1 MSAGLNNPDLELI
14 KEDVP
19 VPVKEDAP
27 VPAVGPRAS
36 SPTECMGHEALQALL
51 AFSALHEQIRSR
63 RAKQTRDGSNSDDEW
78 QLEQFVLDEVL
89 QLVAERALAITGA
102 DGVAVAL
109 AQDNAI
115 VCRASAGSIVPDPG
129 VRLDPNSG
137 FSGECLV
144 SGRIVRCDDVD
155 TDPRVN
161 LAVCRRLGVRSML
174 AVPLSAKQNVV
185 GLLEAFSGEPYGFN
199 DSDVRSLNLLA
210 ELILSAMKPEE
221 EDRLREISRQV
232 VPHAAAQPEMSF
244 VFEPEAMELRLQAPD
259 GHAGM
264 VEAAASQ
271 AESPGDSNGGRASS
285 SVQPGEDP
293 RPPQSVAIT
302 ENSESIS
309 GFSPAAKPKRVPHS
323 TPGLAV
329 VAAVVVMAV
338 ALGAMVWWKLG
349 HRVPSPQVQA
359 SSAAI
364 AASPQSETEITQHAA
379 PEAAPAAAPSTESED
394 ETEPAPTTPEEAGL
408 LPRITGIRHWSSA
421 DSSTV
426 VIDIQDQVQYEAHRL
441 PNPERIYFDLHDT
454 TLAASFTSRTIAV
467 NDALLQRVRV
477 AQPMAGVTRVVLETT
492 GASDFSVRLEPNPYR
507 LVVEVRKIGDKPRP
521 RAKLDLFAFPDPAIL
536 TLRSMDQGSKKQ
548 APELSQNQL
557 TLEQKQSNQVA
568 LSSIALT
575 PSTLKPSLPA
585 QTEDNRPAT
594 SAKPEGLEQVPAPLH
609 GPKLRIVLDAGH
621 GGWDLGTVGR
631 KGLLEKDLVL
641 DIVQRLGHLIQT
653 RLGAEVIYTRKDDS
667 YLSLEKRAEI
677 ANIAQANLF
686 VSIHAN
692 YSDFPSA
699 RGVETYYTNTYSS
712 VRART
717 EDADDASAAGLKS
730 IDWTNV
736 DIREKVRESRRI
748 AASLQ
753 HSLYAMLSENNSGLR
768 NRGVKQAQYV
778 VLTGT
783 SMPAVLAE
791 VSFVSSP
798 DDENNLQ
805 SSTYRQQIA
814 EALYSG
820 IAHYQASRDVKMA
833 SGAKPAGR

>member
-1 MSAGLNNPDLELI
+1 M
-14 KEDVP
+14 KEDT
-19 VPVKEDAP
+19 EA
-27 VPAVGPRAS
+27 VPAPGLRAA

-51 AFSALHEQIRSR
+51 AFSALHEQIRTR
-63 RAKQTRDGSNSDDEW
+63 RAKTDNGSDPGDDF

-115 VCRASAGSIVPDPG
+115 VCRASTGIIVPDPG

-137 FSGECLV
+137 FSGQCLI
-144 SGRIVRCDDVD
+144 SGQIVRCDDVD

-161 LAVCRRLGVRSML
+161 LEACRRLGVRSML

-185 GLLEAFSGEPYGFN
+185 GLLEAFSAEPYGFN

-232 VPHAAAQPEMSF
+232 FPTAAEPEMSF
-244 VFEPEAMELRLQAPD
+244 VFEPEAEKSSQTQDDHYGTA
-259 GHAGM
+259 
-264 VEAAASQ
+264 EAAILKDDGKRTSLPLQ
-271 AESPGDSNGGRASS
+271 SDEDVRLP
-285 SVQPGEDP
+285 QP
-293 RPPQSVAIT
+293 VAAG
-302 ENSESIS
+302 NSESKIIS
-309 GFSPAAKPKRVPHS
+309 SAPAKPVLHHS
-323 TPGLAV
+323 PPGLAV
-329 VAAVVVMAV
+329 VAAVLMVAV
-338 ALGAMVWWKLG
+338 ASGATVWWKLG
-349 HRVPSPQVQA
+349 HRVPSPPVQ
-359 SSAAI
+359 SSSVVVATKSSGKVLATPAADKTT
-364 AASPQSETEITQHAA
+364 ETEDES
-379 PEAAPAAAPSTESED
+379 EAAPATA
-394 ETEPAPTTPEEAGL
+394 EEAGL
-408 LPRITGIRHWSSA
+408 LPQITGIRHWSSA

-454 TLAASFTSRTIAV
+454 ALAASFTSRTIAV
-467 NDALLQRVRV
+467 NDTLLQRVRV

-492 GASDFSVRLEPNPYR
+492 GASDFSVSLEPNPYR
-507 LVVEVRKIGDKPRP
+507 LVVEVRKTGGKPRP
-521 RAKLDLFAFPDPAIL
+521 RAKIDLFTFPDPTIL
-536 TLRSMDQGSKKQ
+536 DQASKKQ
-548 APELSQNQL
+548 SPDLSTNQL
-557 TLEQKQSNQVA
+557 TLSQKQTNQIS
-568 LSSIALT
+568 LNSIALS
-575 PSTLKPSLPA
+575 PGGLKPSLPSPA
-585 QTEDNRPAT
+585 NDNRTGAST
-594 SAKPEGLEQVPAPLH
+594 KPEDLGQALIPLH

-641 DIVQRLGHLIQT
+641 DIVQRLGRLVEA
-653 RLGAEVIYTRKDDS
+653 RLGAEVIYTRKDDT

-677 ANIAQANLF
+677 ANLAQANLF

-712 VRART
+712 IKART
-717 EDADDASAAGLKS
+717 EDADDDSTAALKT
-730 IDWTNV
+730 INWTNV

-748 AASLQ
+748 AASVQ
-753 HSLYAMLSENNSGLR
+753 HALYAMLSADNSGLR

-798 DDENNLQ
+798 TDENNLQ

-833 SGAKPAGR
+833 SGTAKLVGK

>member
-1 MSAGLNNPDLELI
+1 MSAGLNNPDLEFI
-14 KEDVP
+14 N
-19 VPVKEDAP
+19 EDAE
-27 VPAVGPRAS
+27 AVTADGPRPS

-51 AFSALHEQIRSR
+51 AFSALHEQIRTR
-63 RAKQTRDGSNSDDEW
+63 RAKANNGSSTDDDW

-161 LAVCRRLGVRSML
+161 LEVCRRLGVRSIL

-221 EDRLREISRQV
+221 EDRLREIARQV
-232 VPHAAAQPEMSF
+232 VPSPAEPEMSF
-244 VFEPEAMELRLQAPD
+244 VFDPDVEELQVQAPD
-259 GHAGM
+259 AHYVVAVVSREDNG
-264 VEAAASQ
+264 ERTS
-271 AESPGDSNGGRASS
+271 SPL
-285 SVQPGEDP
+285 QPGEDVQ
-293 RPPQSVAIT
+293 PPQLVAA
-302 ENSESIS
+302 EDSESKSIS
-309 GFSPAAKPKRVPHS
+309 SVPAKRELPHPP
-323 TPGLAV
+323 PGLAV
-329 VAAVVVMAV
+329 VAAVVMIAA
-338 ALGAMVWWKLG
+338 ALGAAVWWKLG
-349 HRVPSPQVQA
+349 HRA
-359 SSAAI
+359 SSSHARAASI
-364 AASPQSETEITQHAA
+364 AITASPQSETETVQH
-379 PEAAPAAAPSTESED
+379 EAVATPASAQNTDTEDESEA
-394 ETEPAPTTPEEAGL
+394 TPATPEEAGL
-408 LPRITGIRHWSSA
+408 LPQITGIRHWAST

-467 NDALLQRVRV
+467 NDALLQRIRV

-492 GASDFSVRLEPNPYR
+492 GASDFSVSLEPNPYR
-507 LVVEVRKIGDKPRP
+507 LVVEVRKVGNKPHP
-521 RAKLDLFAFPDPAIL
+521 RAKIDLFTFPDAAIL
-536 TLRSMDQGSKKQ
+536 DQGARNQ
-548 APELSQNQL
+548 PPELSANQL
-557 TLEQKQSNQVA
+557 TLSQKQSNQISLNSA
-568 LSSIALT
+568 SLT
-575 PSTLKPSLPA
+575 PGSLKPFPNDDSS
-585 QTEDNRPAT
+585 AT
-594 SAKPEGLEQVPAPLH
+594 SAKPEGLEKVLTPIH
-609 GPKLRIVLDAGH
+609 GPKPRIVLDAGH

-641 DIVQRLGHLIQT
+641 DIVERLGRLIET
-653 RLGAEVIYTRKDDS
+653 RLDAEVIYTRKDDS

-677 ANIAQANLF
+677 ANLAQANLF

-692 YSDFPSA
+692 YSDLPSA

-712 VRART
+712 VKART
-717 EDADDASAAGLKS
+717 EDADDASASALKT

-753 HSLYAMLSENNSGLR
+753 HSLYAMLSENNAGLR

-798 DDENNLQ
+798 TDENNLQ

-814 EALYSG
+814 EALYRG
-820 IAHYQASRDVKMA
+820 IAHYEASRDVKMPSSA
-833 SGAKPAGR
+833 TKVAAK

>member
-1 MSAGLNNPDLELI
+1 MSAGLNNPDLELM
-14 KEDVP
+14 KEDA
-19 VPVKEDAP
+19 AP
-27 VPAVGPRAS
+27 VPAVGPRTS

-51 AFSALHEQIRSR
+51 AFSALHEQIRNR
-63 RAKQTRDGSNSDDEW
+63 QAKQTRDGSNPDDDW

-109 AQDNAI
+109 AQDDAI
-115 VCRASAGSIVPDPG
+115 VCRASAGSIVPDAG

-155 TDPRVN
+155 IDPRVN
-161 LAVCRRLGVRSML
+161 LQACRRLGVRSML

-232 VPHAAAQPEMSF
+232 VRSAASEPEMSF
-244 VFEPEAMELRLQAPD
+244 VFEPETAELQVQAPD
-259 GHAGM
+259 VHESM
-264 VEAAASQ
+264 VEAASQ
-271 AESPGDSNGGRASS
+271 AESLRDSNEGRASS
-285 SVQPGEDP
+285 SVQPGEDA
-293 RPPQSVAIT
+293 RPPQILAIA

-309 GFSPAAKPKRVPHS
+309 SSSPAAKPERVPHS

-329 VAAVVVMAV
+329 VAAVVVIAV
-338 ALGAMVWWKLG
+338 ALGTVVWWKLG
-349 HRVPSPQVQA
+349 HRVPSAQVQA
-359 SSAAI
+359 RPAAI
-364 AASPQSETEITQHAA
+364 AASPQSDTEITQHAA
-379 PEAAPAAAPSTESED
+379 PQAVPAAATSTESED

-408 LPRITGIRHWSSA
+408 LPQITGIRHWSSA

-426 VIDIQDQVQYEAHRL
+426 VIDVQDQVQYEAHRL
-441 PNPERIYFDLHDT
+441 ANPERIYFDLHDT

-492 GASDFSVRLEPNPYR
+492 GVSDFAVSLEPNPYR
-507 LVVEVRKIGDKPRP
+507 LVVEVRKIGDKPHP
-521 RAKLDLFAFPDPAIL
+521 RAKLDLFAFPDPAVL
-536 TLRSMDQGSKKQ
+536 DQGLKKQ
-548 APELSQNQL
+548 PPELSSSQPARGQNL
-557 TLEQKQSNQVA
+557 SNQA
-568 LSSIALT
+568 LLNSIALT

-585 QTEDNRPAT
+585 QTNDSRPPA
-594 SAKPEGLEQVPAPLH
+594 SAKPEDLEQVPTPLH

-641 DIVQRLGHLIQT
+641 DIVQRLGRLIEA

-677 ANIAQANLF
+677 ANLAQANLF

-712 VRART
+712 VKART
-717 EDADDASAAGLKS
+717 EDADDASAAGLKT

-798 DDENNLQ
+798 TDENNLQ

-833 SGAKPAGR
+833 SGAKPSGR

>member
-63 RAKQTRDGSNSDDEW
+63 RAKQTHDGSHPDDDW

-129 VRLDPNSG
+129 LRLDPNSG

-161 LAVCRRLGVRSML
+161 LEACRRLGVRSML

-232 VPHAAAQPEMSF
+232 VPSAAEPEMSF
-244 VFEPEAMELRLQAPD
+244 VFEPEPMELQVQAPD
-259 GHAGM
+259 VHEGM
-264 VEAAASQ
+264 VEAASQ
-271 AESPGDSNGGRASS
+271 EESFGHSSGEQASS
-285 SVQPGEDP
+285 PVQPGEDA
-293 RPPQSVAIT
+293 RPSQSIAIT
-302 ENSESIS
+302 ENSESIGS
-309 GFSPAAKPKRVPHS
+309 ASPAAKPERVPHS

-329 VAAVVVMAV
+329 VAAVVVIAV
-338 ALGAMVWWKLG
+338 ALGAIVWWKLG
-349 HRVPSPQVQA
+349 HRVPSARVQETPV
-359 SSAAI
+359 AI
-364 AASPQSETEITQHAA
+364 AASPQSVTEITQPAIPTA
-379 PEAAPAAAPSTESED
+379 TPAAATSTENED
-394 ETEPAPTTPEEAGL
+394 ESEPSPTTPEEAGL
-408 LPRITGIRHWSSA
+408 LPQITGIRHWSSA

-441 PNPERIYFDLHDT
+441 PHPERIYFDLHDT

-492 GASDFSVRLEPNPYR
+492 GASDFSVSLEPNPYR

-548 APELSQNQL
+548 APELSSNQL
-557 TLEQKQSNQVA
+557 TLGQKQSDQA
-568 LSSIALT
+568 SLSSIALT

-585 QTEDNRPAT
+585 QTEDNPTCDVRKPGRPRT
-594 SAKPEGLEQVPAPLH
+594 SAHSAPRTQAAH
-609 GPKLRIVLDAGH
+609 
-621 GGWDLGTVGR
+621 
-631 KGLLEKDLVL
+631 
-641 DIVQRLGHLIQT
+641 
-653 RLGAEVIYTRKDDS
+653 
-667 YLSLEKRAEI
+667 RA
-677 ANIAQANLF
+677 
-686 VSIHAN
+686 
-692 YSDFPSA
+692 
-699 RGVETYYTNTYSS
+699 
-712 VRART
+712 
-717 EDADDASAAGLKS
+717 
-730 IDWTNV
+730 
-736 DIREKVRESRRI
+736 
-748 AASLQ
+748 
-753 HSLYAMLSENNSGLR
+753 
-768 NRGVKQAQYV
+768 
-778 VLTGT
+778 
-783 SMPAVLAE
+783 
-791 VSFVSSP
+791 
-798 DDENNLQ
+798 
-805 SSTYRQQIA
+805 
-814 EALYSG
+814 
-820 IAHYQASRDVKMA
+820 
-833 SGAKPAGR
+833 

>member
-14 KEDVP
+14 TA
-19 VPVKEDAP
+19 DATP
-27 VPAVGPRAS
+27 VPAMEPRAS

-63 RAKQTRDGSNSDDEW
+63 RAKQTRDSANSDDDC

-89 QLVAERALAITGA
+89 QLVAERALAVTGA

-109 AQDNAI
+109 AQDDAI
-115 VCRASAGSIVPDPG
+115 VCRASAGGIVPDPG
-129 VRLDPNSG
+129 VRLDPKSG
-137 FSGECLV
+137 FSGQCLV
-144 SGRIVRCDDVD
+144 SGQIVRCDDVD

-161 LAVCRRLGVRSML
+161 LEVCRRLGVRSML

-232 VPHAAAQPEMSF
+232 VQPASAEPEMSF
-244 VFEPEAMELRLQAPD
+244 VFAPETVV
-259 GHAGM
+259 
-264 VEAAASQ
+264 VEAASQ
-271 AESPGDSNGGRASS
+271 EAGLEPSNGGRKSS
-285 SVQPGEDP
+285 PVQPGEDV
-293 RPPQSVAIT
+293 RPPQTTVIT
-302 ENSESIS
+302 EISEPIGSSLPI
-309 GFSPAAKPKRVPHS
+309 AKPERVPHS

-329 VAAVVVMAV
+329 VAAVVVIAV
-338 ALGAMVWWKLG
+338 ALGAIVWWKLG
-349 HRVPSPQVQA
+349 HRVPSARMQA
-359 SSAAI
+359 GPVAI
-364 AASPQSETEITQHAA
+364 AASPQSKTEIAQHATLTA
-379 PEAAPAAAPSTESED
+379 TPAAAASTETED
-394 ETEPAPTTPEEAGL
+394 ESDPAPATAEEAGL
-408 LPRITGIRHWSSA
+408 LPQITGIRHWSSA

-454 TLAASFTSRTIAV
+454 TLAASFTGRTIAV

-492 GASDFSVRLEPNPYR
+492 GASDFSVSLEPNPYR

-521 RAKLDLFAFPDPAIL
+521 RAKLDLFAFPDPAL
-536 TLRSMDQGSKKQ
+536 LDQGSRKQ
-548 APELSQNQL
+548 SPELAPNQL
-557 TLEQKQSNQVA
+557 TVSQKQSNQA
-568 LSSIALT
+568 SLNSITLT
-575 PSTLKPSLPA
+575 PSTMKPSLAAPA
-585 QTEDNRPAT
+585 NENRPAT
-594 SAKPEGLEQVPAPLH
+594 STKPQGLEQVPTPLH
-609 GPKLRIVLDAGH
+609 GLRLRIVLDAGH

-641 DIVQRLGHLIQT
+641 DIVQRLGRLIET
-653 RLGAEVIYTRKDDS
+653 RLGAEVIYTRQDDS

-677 ANIAQANLF
+677 ANVAQANLF

-712 VRART
+712 VKARS
-717 EDADDASAAGLKS
+717 EDADDATARRLKA

-798 DDENNLQ
+798 TDENNLQ

-814 EALYSG
+814 EALYGG